1 MGAHSYGKACA
12 GMVINVEI
20 QYSEKAKFF
29 KPNIFNI
36 LNERKAEIEKKGV
49 KVYDL
54 FVGTPDFSPAPHVM
68 EAVVEAAKNPQNYK
82 YSLVDTDE
90 LKEAVI
96 GWYKRR
102 YDVELSCEEIMSIN
116 GSQEGFAHVAMT
128 VCNPGDLVLVPNPG
142 YPIFE
147 VGPYLN
153 DAVVDYYE
161 LDPDNHYMPMLDK
174 IDEEKAKR
182 AKMIVVSY
190 PLNPTCTC
198 ADRDFYVKLVEFA
211 KKYNILVVHDNAYS
225 EIEYDG
231 RRGFSFLSVPG
242 AKEVGIEFNSLSKT
256 YNLTGLR
263 ISFALGNAEVIRHF
277 KTIRSQFDYGT
288 SYIVQ
293 KAAVAAL
300 NGPQEG
306 VALQQQAY
314 QRRRDALCNGL
325 NSIGWRVPYS
335 EGTMFVWAP
344 VPEHFKNSDEFCI
357 QMLENTGVLC
367 TPGSAFG
374 SLGENHVRF
383 ALVLDEAVI
392 AEAVEKIAGWFER
405 EHIEF

>member
-1 MGAHSYGKACA
+1 MEFNFSDKA
-12 GMVINVEI
+12 N
-20 QYSEKAKFF
+20 SF

-36 LNERKAEIEKKGV
+36 LNERKAKMIEKGHT
-49 KVYDL
+49 VYDL
-54 FVGTPDFSPAPHVM
+54 FVGTPDFKPAQHVID
-68 EAVVEAAKNPQNYK
+68 AVVEASKDALNYR
-82 YSLVDTDE
+82 YSLGDTKE
-90 LKEAVI
+90 LKGAVQR
-96 GWYKRR
+96 WYDRR
-102 YDVELSCEEIMSIN
+102 YGVALDEDEILSVA
-116 GSQEGFAHVAMT
+116 GTQEGFAHVALT

-142 YPIFE
+142 YPVFE

-153 DAVVDYYE
+153 DAVIGYYE
-161 LDPDNHYMPMLDK
+161 LDKNNHYMPMLDR
-174 IDEEKAKR
+174 IDEETAKK
-182 AKMIVVSY
+182 AKMIIVSY

-198 ADRDFYVKLVEFA
+198 ADKKFYEELIEFA

-231 RRGFSFLSVPG
+231 RTGFSFLSIPG

-256 YNLTGLR
+256 YNLTGIR
-263 ISFALGNAEVIRHF
+263 ISFALGNKEVIKKF

-300 NGPQEG
+300 DGPQEG
-306 VALQQQAY
+306 VKKQCLEY
-314 QRRRDALCNGL
+314 QKRRDALCGGL
-325 NSIGWRVPYS
+325 NDIGWKVPYS

-344 VPEHFKNSDEFCI
+344 VPSGFKNSDDFCM

-374 SLGENHVRF
+374 SRGEGHVRF
-383 ALVLDEAVI
+383 ALVLDTDTIKKAVGLI
-392 AEAVEKIAGWFER
+392 GNWLNNR
-405 EHIEF
+405 

>member
-1 MGAHSYGKACA
+1 MEFNFSDKA
-12 GMVINVEI
+12 N
-20 QYSEKAKFF
+20 SF

-36 LNERKAEIEKKGV
+36 LNERKAKMIEKGHT
-49 KVYDL
+49 VYDL
-54 FVGTPDFSPAPHVM
+54 FVGTPDFKPAQHVID
-68 EAVVEAAKNPQNYK
+68 AVVEASKDALNYR
-82 YSLVDTDE
+82 YSLGDTKE
-90 LKEAVI
+90 LKGAVQR
-96 GWYKRR
+96 WYDRR
-102 YDVELSCEEIMSIN
+102 YGVALDEDEILSVA
-116 GSQEGFAHVAMT
+116 GTQEGFAHVALT

-142 YPIFE
+142 YPVFE

-153 DAVVDYYE
+153 DAVIGYYE
-161 LDPDNHYMPMLDK
+161 LDKNNHYMPMLDR
-174 IDEEKAKR
+174 IDEETAKK
-182 AKMIVVSY
+182 AKMIIVSY

-198 ADRDFYVKLVEFA
+198 ADKKFYEELIEFA

-231 RRGFSFLSVPG
+231 ITGFSFLSVPG

-256 YNLTGLR
+256 YNLTGIR
-263 ISFALGNAEVIRHF
+263 ISFALGNKEVIKKF

-300 NGPQEG
+300 DGPQEG
-306 VALQQQAY
+306 VKKQCLEY
-314 QRRRDALCNGL
+314 QKRRDALCGGL
-325 NSIGWRVPYS
+325 NDIGWKVPYS

-344 VPEHFKNSDEFCI
+344 VPSGFKNSDDFCM

-374 SLGENHVRF
+374 SRGEGHVRF
-383 ALVLDEAVI
+383 ALVLDTDTIKKAVGLI
-392 AEAVEKIAGWFER
+392 GNWLNNR
-405 EHIEF
+405 

>member
-1 MGAHSYGKACA
+1 MDFNFSDKA
-12 GMVINVEI
+12 NR
-20 QYSEKAKFF
+20 F

-36 LNERKAEIEKKGV
+36 LNERKADMLSRGR

-54 FVGTPDFSPAPHVM
+54 FVGTPDFRPAAHVM
-68 EAVVEAAKNPQNYK
+68 DAVVEASKDAENYK
-82 YSLVDTDE
+82 YSLGDTKE
-90 LKEAVI
+90 LITSVQK
-96 GWYKRR
+96 WYERR
-102 YDVELSCEEIMSIN
+102 YGVELESNEIMSVA

-128 VCNPGDLVLVPNPG
+128 VCNPGDLVMVPNPG
-142 YPIFE
+142 YPVFE

-153 DAVVDYYE
+153 DAVIDYYE
-161 LDPDNHYMPMLDK
+161 LDKDNHFMPALDK
-174 IDEEKAKR
+174 ISEEKAKK
-182 AKMIVVSY
+182 AKMIIVSY

-198 ADRDFYVKLVEFA
+198 ADREFYVKLVEFA

-225 EIEYDG
+225 EIIYDG
-231 RRGFSFLSVPG
+231 REGISFLSVPG

-263 ISFALGNAEVIRHF
+263 ISFAVGNAEVIKKF

-293 KAAVAAL
+293 KAAIAAL
-300 NGPQEG
+300 EG
-306 VALQQQAY
+306 SQDGVRKQCMAY
-314 QRRRDALCNGL
+314 QRRRDALCGGL
-325 NSIGWRVPYS
+325 NEIGWKVPYS

-344 VPEHFKNSDEFCI
+344 IPKGFTSSDDFCM

-374 SLGENHVRF
+374 SLGEGYVRF
-383 ALVLDEAVI
+383 ALVLDEETI
-392 AEAVEKIAGWFER
+392 KEAVGLIGQWFNSLS
-405 EHIEF
+405 

>member
-1 MGAHSYGKACA
+1 MGAHSYGTACA

-68 EAVVEAAKNPQNYK
+68 EAVVEAAKNPENYK

-102 YDVELSCEEIMSIN
+102 YDVELNREEIMSIN

-161 LDPDNHYMPMLDK
+161 LDPDNHYMPVLDK

-198 ADRDFYVKLVEFA
+198 ADREFYEKLVTFA
-211 KKYNILVVHDNAYS
+211 RKYNILVVHDNAYS

-242 AKEVGIEFNSLSKT
+242 A
-256 YNLTGLR
+256 
-263 ISFALGNAEVIRHF
+263 
-277 KTIRSQFDYGT
+277 
-288 SYIVQ
+288 
-293 KAAVAAL
+293 
-300 NGPQEG
+300 
-306 VALQQQAY
+306 
-314 QRRRDALCNGL
+314 
-325 NSIGWRVPYS
+325 
-335 EGTMFVWAP
+335 
-344 VPEHFKNSDEFCI
+344 
-357 QMLENTGVLC
+357 
-367 TPGSAFG
+367 
-374 SLGENHVRF
+374 
-383 ALVLDEAVI
+383 
-392 AEAVEKIAGWFER
+392 
-405 EHIEF
+405 

>member
-1 MGAHSYGKACA
+1 MEFNFSDKA
-12 GMVINVEI
+12 N
-20 QYSEKAKFF
+20 SF

-36 LNERKAEIEKKGV
+36 LNERKAKMIEKGHT
-49 KVYDL
+49 VYDL
-54 FVGTPDFSPAPHVM
+54 FVGTPDFKPAQHVID
-68 EAVVEAAKNPQNYK
+68 AVVEASKDALNYR
-82 YSLVDTDE
+82 YSLGDTKE
-90 LKEAVI
+90 LKDAVQR
-96 GWYKRR
+96 WYDRR
-102 YDVELSCEEIMSIN
+102 YGVALDEDEILSVA
-116 GSQEGFAHVAMT
+116 GTQEGFAHVALT

-142 YPIFE
+142 YPVFE

-153 DAVVDYYE
+153 DALIGYYE
-161 LDPDNHYMPMLDK
+161 LDKNNHYMPMLDR
-174 IDEEKAKR
+174 IDEETAKK
-182 AKMIVVSY
+182 AKMIIVSY

-198 ADRDFYVKLVEFA
+198 ADKKFYEELIEFA

-231 RRGFSFLSVPG
+231 RTGFSFLSIPG

-256 YNLTGLR
+256 YNLTGIR
-263 ISFALGNAEVIRHF
+263 ISFALGNKEVIKKF

-300 NGPQEG
+300 DGPQEG
-306 VALQQQAY
+306 VKKQCLEY
-314 QRRRDALCNGL
+314 QKRRDALCSGL
-325 NSIGWRVPYS
+325 NDIGWKVPYS

-344 VPEHFKNSDEFCI
+344 VPSGFKNSDDFCM

-374 SLGENHVRF
+374 SRGEGHVRF
-383 ALVLDEAVI
+383 ALVLDTDTIKKAVGLI
-392 AEAVEKIAGWFER
+392 GNWLNNR
-405 EHIEF
+405 

>member
-1 MGAHSYGKACA
+1 MEFNFSDKA
-12 GMVINVEI
+12 N
-20 QYSEKAKFF
+20 SF

-36 LNERKAEIEKKGV
+36 LNERKAKMIEKGHT
-49 KVYDL
+49 VYDL
-54 FVGTPDFSPAPHVM
+54 FVGTPDFKPAQHVID
-68 EAVVEAAKNPQNYK
+68 AVVEASKDALNYR
-82 YSLVDTDE
+82 YSLGDTKE
-90 LKEAVI
+90 LKGAVQR
-96 GWYKRR
+96 WYDRR
-102 YDVELSCEEIMSIN
+102 YGVALDEDEILSVA
-116 GSQEGFAHVAMT
+116 GTQEGFAHVALT

-142 YPIFE
+142 YPVFE

-153 DAVVDYYE
+153 DAVIGYYE
-161 LDPDNHYMPMLDK
+161 LDKNNHYMPMLDR
-174 IDEEKAKR
+174 IDEETAKK
-182 AKMIVVSY
+182 AKMIIVSY

-198 ADRDFYVKLVEFA
+198 ADKKIYEELIEFA

-231 RRGFSFLSVPG
+231 RTGFSFLSIPG

-256 YNLTGLR
+256 YNLTGIR
-263 ISFALGNAEVIRHF
+263 ISFALGNKDVIKKF

-300 NGPQEG
+300 DGPQEG
-306 VALQQQAY
+306 VKKQCFEY
-314 QRRRDALCNGL
+314 QKRRDALCGGL
-325 NSIGWRVPYS
+325 NDIGWKVPYS

-344 VPEHFKNSDEFCI
+344 VPSGFKNSDDFCM

-374 SLGENHVRF
+374 SMGEGHVRF
-383 ALVLDEAVI
+383 ALVLDTDTIKKAVRLI
-392 AEAVEKIAGWFER
+392 GDWLNNR
-405 EHIEF
+405 

>member
-1 MGAHSYGKACA
+1 MA
-12 GMVINVEI
+12 I
-20 QYSEKAKFF
+20 QFSEKANRF

-36 LNERKAEIEKKGV
+36 LNERKAQMQAKGR

-54 FVGTPDFSPAPHVM
+54 FVGTPDFKPADHVVKAVM
-68 EAVVEAAKNPQNYK
+68 EAAADTENYK
-82 YSLVDTDE
+82 YSLGDTTE
-90 LKEAVI
+90 LIEAVKN
-96 GWYKRR
+96 WYDRR
-102 YDVELSCEEIMSIN
+102 YNVSLEDNEIMSVA
-116 GSQEGFAHVAMT
+116 GSQEGFAHIAMT

-142 YPIFE
+142 YPVFE

-153 DAVVDYYE
+153 DAVIDYYE
-161 LDPDNHYMPMLDK
+161 LDPDNHYMPRLDK
-174 IDEEKAKR
+174 ISEEKANK
-182 AKMIVVSY
+182 AKMIIVSY

-198 ADRDFYVKLVEFA
+198 ADRAFYEELIAFA
-211 KKYNILVVHDNAYS
+211 KRYNILVVHDNAYS
-225 EIEYDG
+225 EIIYDG
-231 RRGFSFLSVPG
+231 REGFSFLSIPG

-263 ISFALGNAEVIRHF
+263 ISFALGNAEVIRKF

-306 VALQQQAY
+306 VNEQCMAY
-314 QRRRDALCNGL
+314 QARRDALCKGL
-325 NSIGWRVPYS
+325 NDLGWKVPYS

-344 VPEHFKNSDEFCI
+344 IPDGFDSSDDFCM
-357 QMLENTGVLC
+357 QLLENTGVLC

-374 SLGENHVRF
+374 SLGEGHVRF
-383 ALVLDEAVI
+383 ALVLDVDTIKEAVGLI
-392 AEAVEKIAGWFER
+392 EKWLKDRI
-405 EHIEF
+405 

>member
-1 MGAHSYGKACA
+1 MEFNFSDKA
-12 GMVINVEI
+12 N
-20 QYSEKAKFF
+20 SF

-36 LNERKAEIEKKGV
+36 LNERKAKMIEKGHT
-49 KVYDL
+49 VYDL
-54 FVGTPDFSPAPHVM
+54 FVGTPDFKPAQHVID
-68 EAVVEAAKNPQNYK
+68 AVVEASKDALNYR
-82 YSLVDTDE
+82 YSLGDTKE
-90 LKEAVI
+90 LKGAVQR
-96 GWYKRR
+96 WYDRR
-102 YDVELSCEEIMSIN
+102 YGVALDEDEILSVA
-116 GSQEGFAHVAMT
+116 GTQEGFAHVALT

-142 YPIFE
+142 YPVFE

-153 DAVVDYYE
+153 DAVIGYYE
-161 LDPDNHYMPMLDK
+161 LDKNNHYMPMLDR
-174 IDEEKAKR
+174 IDEETAKK
-182 AKMIVVSY
+182 AKMIIVSY

-198 ADRDFYVKLVEFA
+198 ADKKFYEELIEFA

-231 RRGFSFLSVPG
+231 RTGFSFFSVPG

-256 YNLTGLR
+256 YNLTGIR
-263 ISFALGNAEVIRHF
+263 ISFALGNKEVIKKF

-300 NGPQEG
+300 DGPQEG
-306 VALQQQAY
+306 VKKQCLEY
-314 QRRRDALCNGL
+314 QKRRDALCGGL
-325 NSIGWRVPYS
+325 NDIGWKVPYS

-344 VPEHFKNSDEFCI
+344 VPSGFKNSDDFCM

-374 SLGENHVRF
+374 SRGEGHVRF
-383 ALVLDEAVI
+383 ALVLDTDTIKKAVGLI
-392 AEAVEKIAGWFER
+392 GSWLNNR
-405 EHIEF
+405 

>member
-1 MGAHSYGKACA
+1 MEFNFSDKA
-12 GMVINVEI
+12 N
-20 QYSEKAKFF
+20 SF

-36 LNERKAEIEKKGV
+36 LNERKAKMIEKGHT
-49 KVYDL
+49 VYDL
-54 FVGTPDFSPAPHVM
+54 FVGTPDFKPAQHVID
-68 EAVVEAAKNPQNYK
+68 AVVEASKDALNYR
-82 YSLVDTDE
+82 YSLGDTKE
-90 LKEAVI
+90 LKGAVQR
-96 GWYKRR
+96 WYDRR
-102 YDVELSCEEIMSIN
+102 YGVALDEDEILSVA
-116 GSQEGFAHVAMT
+116 GTQEGFAHVALT

-142 YPIFE
+142 YPVFE

-153 DAVVDYYE
+153 DAVIGYYE
-161 LDPDNHYMPMLDK
+161 LDKNNHYMPMLDR
-174 IDEEKAKR
+174 IDEETAKK
-182 AKMIVVSY
+182 AKMIIVSY

-198 ADRDFYVKLVEFA
+198 ADKKFYEELIEFA

-231 RRGFSFLSVPG
+231 RTGFSFLSIPG

-256 YNLTGLR
+256 YNLTGIR
-263 ISFALGNAEVIRHF
+263 ISFALGNKKVIKKF

-300 NGPQEG
+300 DGPQEG
-306 VALQQQAY
+306 VKKQCLEY
-314 QRRRDALCNGL
+314 QKRRDALCGGL
-325 NSIGWRVPYS
+325 NDIGWKVPYS

-344 VPEHFKNSDEFCI
+344 VPSGFKNSDDFCM

-374 SLGENHVRF
+374 SRGEGHVRF
-383 ALVLDEAVI
+383 ALVLDTDTIKKAVGLI
-392 AEAVEKIAGWFER
+392 GNWLNNR
-405 EHIEF
+405 

>member
-1 MGAHSYGKACA
+1 MEFNFSDKA
-12 GMVINVEI
+12 N
-20 QYSEKAKFF
+20 SF

-36 LNERKAEIEKKGV
+36 LNERKAKMIEKGHT
-49 KVYDL
+49 VYDL
-54 FVGTPDFSPAPHVM
+54 FVGTPDFKPAQHVID
-68 EAVVEAAKNPQNYK
+68 AVVEASKDALNYR
-82 YSLVDTDE
+82 YSLGDTKE
-90 LKEAVI
+90 LKGAVQR
-96 GWYKRR
+96 WYDRR
-102 YDVELSCEEIMSIN
+102 YGVALDEDEILSVA
-116 GSQEGFAHVAMT
+116 GTQEGFAHVALT

-142 YPIFE
+142 YPVFE

-153 DAVVDYYE
+153 DAVIGYYE
-161 LDPDNHYMPMLDK
+161 LDKNNHYMPMLDR
-174 IDEEKAKR
+174 IDEETAKK
-182 AKMIVVSY
+182 AKMIIVSY

-198 ADRDFYVKLVEFA
+198 ADKKIYEELIEFA

-231 RRGFSFLSVPG
+231 RTGFSFLSIPG

-256 YNLTGLR
+256 YNLTGIR
-263 ISFALGNAEVIRHF
+263 ISFALGNKDVIKKF

-300 NGPQEG
+300 DGPQEG
-306 VALQQQAY
+306 VKKQCLEY
-314 QRRRDALCNGL
+314 QKRRDALCGGL
-325 NSIGWRVPYS
+325 NDIGWKVPYS

-344 VPEHFKNSDEFCI
+344 VPSGFKNSDDFCM

-374 SLGENHVRF
+374 SMGEGHVRF
-383 ALVLDEAVI
+383 ALVLDTDTIKKVVRLI
-392 AEAVEKIAGWFER
+392 GDWLNNR
-405 EHIEF
+405 

>member
-1 MGAHSYGKACA
+1 MEFNFSDKA
-12 GMVINVEI
+12 N
-20 QYSEKAKFF
+20 SF

-36 LNERKAEIEKKGV
+36 LNERKAKMIEKGHT
-49 KVYDL
+49 VYDL
-54 FVGTPDFSPAPHVM
+54 FVGTPDFKPAQHVID
-68 EAVVEAAKNPQNYK
+68 AVVEASKDALNYR
-82 YSLVDTDE
+82 YSLGDTKE
-90 LKEAVI
+90 LKGAVQR
-96 GWYKRR
+96 WYDRR
-102 YDVELSCEEIMSIN
+102 YGVALDEDEILSVA
-116 GSQEGFAHVAMT
+116 GTQEGFAHVALT

-142 YPIFE
+142 YPVFE

-153 DAVVDYYE
+153 DAVIGYYE
-161 LDPDNHYMPMLDK
+161 LDKNNHYMPMLDR
-174 IDEEKAKR
+174 IDEETAKK
-182 AKMIVVSY
+182 AKMIIVSY

-198 ADRDFYVKLVEFA
+198 ADKKFYEELIEFA

-231 RRGFSFLSVPG
+231 RTGFSFLSIPG

-256 YNLTGLR
+256 YNLTGIR
-263 ISFALGNAEVIRHF
+263 ISFALGNKEVIKKF

-300 NGPQEG
+300 DGPQEG
-306 VALQQQAY
+306 VKKQCFEY
-314 QRRRDALCNGL
+314 QKRRDALCGGL
-325 NSIGWRVPYS
+325 NDIGWKVPYS

-344 VPEHFKNSDEFCI
+344 VPSGFKNSDDFCM

-374 SLGENHVRF
+374 SRGEGHVRF
-383 ALVLDEAVI
+383 ALVLDTDTIKKAVGLI
-392 AEAVEKIAGWFER
+392 GNWLNNR
-405 EHIEF
+405 

>member
-1 MGAHSYGKACA
+1 MEFNFSDKA
-12 GMVINVEI
+12 N
-20 QYSEKAKFF
+20 SF

-36 LNERKAEIEKKGV
+36 LNERKAKMIEKGHT
-49 KVYDL
+49 VYDL
-54 FVGTPDFSPAPHVM
+54 FVGTPDFKPAQHVID
-68 EAVVEAAKNPQNYK
+68 AVVEASKDALNYR
-82 YSLVDTDE
+82 YSLGDTKE
-90 LKEAVI
+90 LKGAVQR
-96 GWYKRR
+96 WYDRR
-102 YDVELSCEEIMSIN
+102 YGVALDEDEILSVA
-116 GSQEGFAHVAMT
+116 GTQEGFAHVALT

-142 YPIFE
+142 YPVFE

-153 DAVVDYYE
+153 DAVIGYYE
-161 LDPDNHYMPMLDK
+161 LDKNNHYMPMLDR
-174 IDEEKAKR
+174 IDEETAKK
-182 AKMIVVSY
+182 AKMIIVSY

-198 ADRDFYVKLVEFA
+198 ADKKFYEELIEFA

-231 RRGFSFLSVPG
+231 RTGFSFLSVPG

-256 YNLTGLR
+256 YNLTGIR
-263 ISFALGNAEVIRHF
+263 ISFALGNKEVIKKF

-300 NGPQEG
+300 DGPQEG
-306 VALQQQAY
+306 VKKQCLEY
-314 QRRRDALCNGL
+314 QKRRDALCGGL
-325 NSIGWRVPYS
+325 NDIGWKVPYS

-344 VPEHFKNSDEFCI
+344 VPSGFKNSDDFCM

-374 SLGENHVRF
+374 SRGEGHVRF
-383 ALVLDEAVI
+383 ALVLDTDMIKKAVGLI
-392 AEAVEKIAGWFER
+392 GNWLNNR
-405 EHIEF
+405 